1 MILVMDH
8 GQLIQRGSP
17 ANLIAIDGK
26 FKELCAAGGTEE
38 FEHLKALAEQ
48 R

>member
-1 MILVMDH
+1 MSCDMILVMDH
-8 GQLIQRGSP
+8 GQLIQRG
-17 ANLIAIDGK
+17 K
-26 FKELCAAGGTEE
+26 LCAAGGTEE